1 MINENLRANGRLL
14 RWPLVLLV
22 LLALAAV
29 GGCASGPTEHPAA
42 AAMERAVK
50 ETAPAKGAPGELP
63 EAVSSALLPPV
74 NINVPGKQQ
83 ASVEPRF
90 DVKVRNAPAR
100 DFFLSLVEGTSY
112 NMVVHPDVKGRISL
126 NLKNVTVREVMNTV
140 RNVYGYDYEHTAGG
154 YEVFPNTLRTKLFHV
169 DYLDFKRKG
178 DSKMQANPGEIS
190 TSGYNGRG
198 TGTTGT
204 SGTNSTGSG
213 TGGGYGRRTN
223 VSGSSIDT
231 ESESDFWAAL
241 AASLRDLIG
250 SGEGRRIS
258 LNAQSGLVAVRAM
271 PSELRDVERYLK
283 ANQEAVNRQV
293 VIEARVL
300 EVELNHGFQSG
311 INWANLQ
318 KVQDGNAVI
327 GQTGGGT
334 IFGGSGLS
342 GIAGNSGDLNP
353 SSPSAIAGT
362 AASAFGGVFTLAVN
376 TGHFNAFIELL
387 KTQGNVQVL
396 SRPRVS
402 TVNNQKAVIKV
413 GSDEFFVTDVDTST
427 TTGTAT
433 SQTASVQLTPFFSG
447 VTLDVTPQISAEGD
461 IILHVHPAVSEVREQ
476 TKNISVSASADLS
489 IPLAASTIRE
499 SDSVIR
505 ARSGQVVVIG
515 GLMRNRVSDD
525 NASVPVLG
533 DLPLVGKLFQHNRKQ
548 KSKGELVIL
557 LKPTVVRGDR
567 QWAQEVRRSAGT
579 FRELQD
585 SGGE

>member
-1 MINENLRANGRLL
+1 VTNDKRKTNGGLW
-14 RWPLVLLV
+14 RWCLP
-22 LLALAAV
+22 LLAVSLL
-29 GGCASGPTEHPAA
+29 GGCAGGPTEHPAA
-42 AAMERAVK
+42 AAMERAVQ
-50 ETAPAKGAPGELP
+50 ETAPGKGKPTELP

-74 NINVPGKQQ
+74 NINVPGKQKE
-83 ASVEPRF
+83 SVEPRF
-90 DVKVRNAPAR
+90 DVKVRRAPAR

-112 NMVVHPDVKGRISL
+112 NMVVHPDVKGTISL
-126 NLKNVTVREVMNTV
+126 NLKNVTVPEVMNTV
-140 RNVYGYDYEHTAGG
+140 RDVYGYDYEHTATG
-154 YEVFPNTLRTKLFHV
+154 YEVFPNTLRTKLFQV
-169 DYLDFKRKG
+169 NYLDFKRKG
-178 DSKMQANPGEIS
+178 ESKMQANPGEIS
-190 TSGYNGRG
+190 TSGYNGSG
-198 TGTTGT
+198 TGSSGTNNMSTSGTGT
-204 SGTNSTGSG
+204 SG
-213 TGGGYGRRTN
+213 GYRRSTN

-231 ESESDFWAAL
+231 ESESDFWTGL
-241 AASLRDLIG
+241 AKSLRDLIG
-250 SGEGRRIS
+250 TGEGRRVS
-258 LNAQSGLVAVRAM
+258 VNAQSGLVAVRAM
-271 PSELRDVERYLK
+271 PSELRDVAQYLK
-283 ANQEAVNRQV
+283 ANQEAVERQV

-300 EVELNHGFQSG
+300 EVELNHAFQSG
-311 INWANLQ
+311 INWADLQ
-318 KVQDGNAVI
+318 RTYDGNAVI
-327 GQTGGGT
+327 GQTGGGS
-334 IFGGSGLS
+334 IFGGSGVS
-342 GIAGNSGDLNP
+342 GIAGNSGDLSP
-353 SSPSAIAGT
+353 TSPSAIDGT

-447 VTLDVTPQISAEGD
+447 VTLDVTPQISAAGD

-476 TKNISVSASADLS
+476 TKNISVSTSADLT

-515 GLMRNRVSDD
+515 GLMRNRVSDE

-533 DLPLVGKLFQHNRKQ
+533 DLPLVGKLFQHTRKQ
-548 KSKGELVIL
+548 KSKSELVIL

-579 FRELQD
+579 FRELEQ
-585 SGGE
+585 SGKE